1 MCGQKAKRRE
11 HIRQHIRGK
20 QSQCSNADVLAD
32 ENIKYWRQSLNGH
45 RLPNANELLQQI
57 TNLQ

>member
-20 QSQCSNADVLAD
+20 QSQCSKADVVVD
-32 ENIKYWRQSLNGH
+32 ENIKYWRQSENG
-45 RLPNANELLQQI
+45 RPMPEPNEILQQI
-57 TNLQ
+57 STFQ